1 MYSTAEVSTILE
13 VNERTVRY
21 YISQGHLKATLDGGN
36 YQISIK
42 DLNEFEDNYFDTK
55 RFSNRGNGK
64 RLDKNEFENLTA
76 FIESVKSGM
85 TLQDLIKDYQKL
97 ELKIPSLEVYLRHK
111 RNEEIKSD
119 KSKGMTYLKLSQKYG
134 VCKKTISNILN
145 EQPQGLNA

>member
-42 DLNEFEDNYFDTK
+42 NLNEFEDNYFDTK

-76 FIESVKSGM
+76 FVESVKSGM
-85 TLQDLIKDYQKL
+85 TLESLIKDYQKL
-97 ELKIPSLEVYLRHK
+97 ELKIPSLEVYLKFK
-111 RNEEIKSD
+111 RNEEIRSD
-119 KSKGMTYLKLSQKYG
+119 KLNGLTYQKLSQKYAL
-134 VCKKTISNILN
+134 CEKTISNILN
-145 EQPQGLNA
+145 EQPQELNT